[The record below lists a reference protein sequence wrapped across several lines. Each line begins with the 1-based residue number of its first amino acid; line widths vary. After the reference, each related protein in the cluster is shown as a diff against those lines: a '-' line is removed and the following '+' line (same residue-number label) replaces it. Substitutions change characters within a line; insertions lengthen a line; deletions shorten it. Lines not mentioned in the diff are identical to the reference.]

1 MHGKQRE
8 TPPCSGVAMSVAP
21 SRSPPPCRTL
31 CRGVPFLKTSEEE
44 APRKEEEEERPLR
57 GEEGGGDRIG
67 TRHENQGRTR
77 KKRRDR
83 KKVPKQWLLRLL
95 LLRLRPPLPQS
106 HSISQGLPRPF
117 PPRLQ
122 KLDGGSRGMQT
133 VFSDRGTD
141 RRGVHFKEAKRCDRD
156 ERCITLWVR

>member
-1 MHGKQRE
+1 MHGKQRGWPCRWH
-8 TPPCSGVAMSVAP
+8 PPDL
-21 SRSPPPCRTL
+21 PPPCRTL

-95 LLRLRPPLPQS
+95 LLLLRRLRLPPPQS
-106 HSISQGLPRPF
+106 HSISQGVPRPF
-117 PPRLQ
+117 SPRLH
-122 KLDGGSRGMQT
+122 KVNGGSRGMQT

-156 ERCITLWVR
+156 ERCITLWMR